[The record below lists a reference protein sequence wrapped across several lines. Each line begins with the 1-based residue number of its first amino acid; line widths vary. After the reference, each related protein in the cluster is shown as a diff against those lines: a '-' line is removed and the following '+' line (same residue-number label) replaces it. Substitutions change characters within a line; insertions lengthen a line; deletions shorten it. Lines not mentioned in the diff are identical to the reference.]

1 MAIVGSHPESGVR
14 VNIER
19 PQEGGPPWDYQGEAI
34 TPTARYRVKATVAAD
49 GDIDVVLA
57 ADAPKGLADKT
68 LRVLRSAWKHSRA
81 DGAPPP
87 RHVVRWR
94 PDGPSS

>member
-1 MAIVGSHPESGVR
+1 MAIAGSHPESGVR

-19 PQEGGPPWDYQGEAI
+19 PLEGGPPWNYQGEAV
-34 TPTARYRVKATVAAD
+34 TPSASYRVTATVAAD
-49 GDIDVVLA
+49 GQIDVVLA

-68 LRVLRSAWKHSRA
+68 LRVLRATWKRA
-81 DGAPPP
+81 QAEGMPPP

-94 PDGPSS
+94 PDGPCD

>member
-19 PQEGGPPWDYQGEAI
+19 PQEGGPPWNYKGEAV
-34 TPTARYRVKATVAAD
+34 TPVASYRVTASVAAD
-49 GDIDVVLA
+49 GEIDVVLA

-68 LRVLRSAWKHSRA
+68 LRVLRSAWKHA
-81 DGAPPP
+81 KAEAAPPP
-87 RHVVRWR
+87 RHIVRWR
-94 PDGPSS
+94 PDGPCN

>member
-1 MAIVGSHPESGVR
+1 MAIIGSHPESGVR
-14 VNIER
+14 VNVER
-19 PQEGGPPWDYQGEAI
+19 PQEGGPPWKYQGEAV
-34 TPTARYRVKATVAAD
+34 TPAARYRVAATVEAD

-68 LRVLRSAWKHSRA
+68 LRVLRSAWKHAQAERV
-81 DGAPPP
+81 PPP

-94 PDGPSS
+94 PDGPCD